1 MTKRVFILIGLLVF
15 LTACGTK
22 KELVVEK
29 STISTDDYPYIS
41 LFHEAMRLKAKGRND
56 EAIEKLEACLNIR
69 QNDDAVYY
77 ALAKLELQN
86 GNKEKSAEYI
96 IKAAEIDTK
105 NTWYIQELAYMYYDM
120 GNLPKSRDN
129 FKKLVEI
136 EPRNVEWQY
145 GYAEV
150 LVRTGDTQ
158 QAIEALN
165 KTEDQ
170 VGLNPAL
177 SIEKYN
183 LYMTLKSEAKALLE
197 LDKARAVFP
206 NDPQLIAT
214 YVDHYFKSNE
224 QEKAIEML
232 KELVKT
238 DPENGRAHLA
248 LADVYLKQNEEQKAY
263 AELTLAF
270 QSPDIDIDTKM
281 NILIS
286 IHESM
291 FKIDPKVIA
300 LVNQMVVDYPTESK
314 AHSIQGD
321 YYLRAEQ
328 DDKALE
334 SYKKALAL
342 DKTKFAIWNQVLIM
356 EYQAKKFED
365 LYMDAKECQTF
376 FPTNSVVAL
385 LFGLSANQLKK
396 YNEAIEVLSVGK
408 EMVINDKPMKAE
420 FYGQLGEAYFG
431 LENYAQGKKSYEKAI
446 ELDPHSSLIRNN
458 FAYRLALTKQDL
470 DLAKSLIDQVMKDSP
485 NQSQFVDTYGFVLF
499 QQGEYA
505 QAKSAYEEAFKLNET
520 DKVIVEHMG
529 DAFFKTGNV
538 DEAIVWWKKAKELKS
553 TNLVLDKKIQEKK
566 YYDPIF

>member
-1 MTKRVFILIGLLVF
+1 MIKALFILGLVVLV
-15 LTACGTK
+15 TACGAK

-29 STISTDDYPYIS
+29 PTVSANDYPYIS
-41 LFHEAMRLKAKGRND
+41 LFHEAMRLKAKGRL
-56 EAIEKLEACLNIR
+56 EESILKLEECLKIR

-77 ALAKLELQN
+77 ALAKLELQK

-105 NTWYIQELAYMYYDM
+105 NTWYIQELAYMYFEM
-120 GNLPKSRDN
+120 GDFPKSRDN
-129 FKKLVEI
+129 FKKLVDI

-150 LVRTGDTQ
+150 LVRTGETAK
-158 QAIEALN
+158 AIEALN

-183 LYMTLKSEAKALLE
+183 MYMELKSEEKALLE
-197 LDKARAVFP
+197 LEKARTMYP
-206 NDPQLIAT
+206 NDPQIIAT
-214 YVDHYFKSNE
+214 YVDHYFRANQE
-224 QEKAIEML
+224 EKAIEML
-232 KELVKT
+232 KELVIA
-238 DPENGRAHLA
+238 DPQNGRAHLA

-263 AELTLAF
+263 DELTLAF

-300 LVNQMVVDYPTESK
+300 LANRMVLDYPNESK
-314 AHSIQGD
+314 AHSIQAD

-342 DKTKFAIWNQVLIM
+342 DQSKFAIWNQVLIM

-365 LYMDAKECQTF
+365 LYKNAKECLTL
-376 FPTNSVVAL
+376 FPTNSVVSL
-385 LFGLSANQLKK
+385 LLGLSANQLKK
-396 YNEAIEVLSVGK
+396 YDEAIEVLSVGK

-420 FYGQLGEAYFG
+420 FYGQLGESYFG
-431 LENYAQGKKSYEKAI
+431 LENYAQGKKSYEKAM
-446 ELDPHSSLIRNN
+446 ELDPFSSLIKNN
-458 FAYRLALTKQDL
+458 FAYRLALAKQDL
-470 DLAKSLIDQVMKDSP
+470 EVAKSLINQAMKNSP

-505 QAKSAYEEAFKLNET
+505 QAKAAYEEAFKLNES

-538 DEAIVWWKKAKELKS
+538 DEAIIWWKKAKELKS

>member
-1 MTKRVFILIGLLVF
+1 
-15 LTACGTK
+15 
-22 KELVVEK
+22 
-29 STISTDDYPYIS
+29 
-41 LFHEAMRLKAKGRND
+41 MRLKAKGRNA
-56 EAIEKLEACLNIR
+56 ESIAKLEECLKIR

-105 NTWYIQELAYMYYDM
+105 NTWYTQELAYMYFEM
-120 GNLPKSRDN
+120 GDFPKSRDN
-129 FKKLVEI
+129 FKKLVTI

-150 LVRTGDTQ
+150 LVRTGETEK
-158 QAIEALN
+158 AIEALN

-183 LYMTLKSEAKALLE
+183 MYMELKSEEKALLE
-197 LDKARAVFP
+197 LEKARSMYP
-206 NDPQLIAT
+206 NDPQIIAT
-214 YVDHYFKSNE
+214 YVDHYFKSNQE
-224 QEKAIEML
+224 EKAIEML
-232 KELVKT
+232 KELVKS

-248 LADVYLKQNEEQKAY
+248 LADVYLKKNEEQKAY
-263 AELTLAF
+263 DELILAF

-281 NILIS
+281 NILIN

-291 FKIDPKVIA
+291 YKIDPKVIA
-300 LVNQMVVDYPTESK
+300 LANQMVIDYPNESK

-342 DKTKFAIWNQVLIM
+342 DQSKFAIWNQVLIM

-365 LYMDAKECQTF
+365 LYTDAKECLTL
-376 FPTNSVVAL
+376 FPTNSVVSL
-385 LFGLSANQLKK
+385 LYGLSANQLKK
-396 YNEAIEVLSVGK
+396 YDEAIEILSVGK
-408 EMVINDKPMKAE
+408 EMVVNDKPMKAE

-431 LENYAQGKKSYEKAI
+431 LENYVQGKESYKKAI
-446 ELDPHSSLIRNN
+446 ELDPLSSLIKNN
-458 FAYRLALTKQDL
+458 FAYRLALAKQDL
-470 DLAKSLIDQVMKDSP
+470 DLAISMINQVMKNSP
-485 NQSQFVDTYGFVLF
+485 DQSQFIDTYGFILF
-499 QQGEYA
+499 QQGEY
-505 QAKSAYEEAFKLNET
+505 QLAKSAYEEAFKLNES

-529 DAFFKTGNV
+529 DAFFKTANV
-538 DEAIVWWKKAKELKS
+538 EEAIIWWKKAKELHS
-553 TNLVLDKKIQEKK
+553 TNKVLDKKIQEKK
-566 YYDPIF
+566 YYDPVF